1 MFQNFGKNA
10 QENNECPEIRRNPTR
25 NPGHEKS
32 GPRKS
37 GECPETRPEKPVPQK
52 PVPQIRPG
60 NPLLPFGSTEIFAA
74 AQWAYHAL
82 SLKRISRSVLLC

>member
-1 MFQNFGKNA
+1 MSVQKSA
-10 QENNECPEIRRNPTR
+10 EIRREIRATR
-25 NPGHEKS
+25 NPGHGNPVS
-32 GPRKS
+32 VQ
-37 GECPETRPEKPVPQK
+37 KPVPQK